1 MRMVLVTGG
10 FDPIHSGHIAYFREA
25 KKLGDRL
32 VVGVNSD
39 EWLTRKKGRPFM
51 SLNER
56 LEIVRN
62 LHMVDA
68 VITFDDSDGGASQ
81 AILECLNM
89 YPKATIVFANGGDR
103 TDKNIPEM
111 EIESD
116 RVEFVF
122 GVGGTHKMNSSS
134 RILTEWS
141 TPKTE
146 KKWGYYRV
154 LHSDGPSTKV
164 KELVVKPG
172 EFLSLQKHDLR
183 SEVWVVSHGV
193 ATIRHGDDLDSLQT
207 SILEKHDEIFIPVNS
222 WHQLRNE
229 TDDEVRIVEIQF
241 GSNCIEEDIIRM

>member
-1 MRMVLVTGG
+1 MKIVLVTGG

-25 KKLGDRL
+25 RKLGDRL

-39 EWLTRKKGRPFM
+39 EWLTRKKGQPFM

-68 VITFDDSDGGASQ
+68 VVTFDDSDGGASQ

-193 ATIRHGDDLDSLQT
+193 ATVRHGEDLDSLQT

-241 GSNCIEEDIIRM
+241 GSNCIEEDITRV